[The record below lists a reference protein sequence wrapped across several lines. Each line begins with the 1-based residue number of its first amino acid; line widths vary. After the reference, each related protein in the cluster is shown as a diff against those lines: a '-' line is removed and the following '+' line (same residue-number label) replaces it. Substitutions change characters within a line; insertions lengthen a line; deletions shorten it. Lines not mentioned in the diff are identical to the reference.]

1 MFVDSLVVFVI
12 FAERILRP
20 ISLSESLDTGP
31 AQLEDRGQE
40 PQRPAVGPSH
50 PAWARR
56 GQSSVSVPRAGWVA
70 PGKSNGPR
78 VSTSFVLF
86 LLGLWPWGSHCQFR
100 PSGPG
105 TPTQPQP
112 SMPPPC
118 VVQPHPDCASQSPP
132 THKHT
137 RSMRTCTQV
146 GLLKILQP

>member
-1 MFVDSLVVFVI
+1 M
-12 FAERILRP
+12 A
-20 ISLSESLDTGP
+20 
-31 AQLEDRGQE
+31 
-40 PQRPAVGPSH
+40 
-50 PAWARR
+50 
-56 GQSSVSVPRAGWVA
+56 
-70 PGKSNGPR
+70 PR

-86 LLGLWPWGSHCQFR
+86 LLGLWPWGSHCQFW

-137 RSMRTCTQV
+137 RSMHTCTQV
-146 GLLKILQP
+146 GLLKILQPRSHGILLSLPSLAAHGRYSAPLAEVSVSWPQFCAICVVLNKSLLLSRPQFLRCIRRSALRAYRF